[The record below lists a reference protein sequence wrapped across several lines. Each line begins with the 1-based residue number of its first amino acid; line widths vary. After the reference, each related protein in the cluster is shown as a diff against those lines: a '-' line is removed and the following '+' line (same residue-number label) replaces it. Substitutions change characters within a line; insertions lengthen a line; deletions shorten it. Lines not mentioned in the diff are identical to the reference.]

1 MGDPPGRIRMLR
13 MIINLMNSLVKWGW
27 PPVESSHQ
35 ASFVLQ
41 YSGRGIVSE
50 DRWTLARM
58 IEPYKAVREAG
69 LLNVKPGNCGR
80 FARAPEESETLLA
93 AVGPESIR

>member
-1 MGDPPGRIRMLR
+1 
-13 MIINLMNSLVKWGW
+13 
-27 PPVESSHQ
+27 
-35 ASFVLQ
+35 
-41 YSGRGIVSE
+41 VSE
-50 DRWTLARM
+50 DRCTLARM
-58 IEPYKAVREAG
+58 IEAYGAVREAG